1 MGLFSM
7 YTGLI
12 YNDMFSK
19 SLNIFGSYW
28 SVNNVTKKNIEF
40 IDEPHMLDPAKEDYL
55 KYPYPF
61 GLDPVWQLAKNK
73 IIFQNAYKMKISII
87 FGVIHMLFGVFMS
100 LQNYM

>member
-12 YNDMFSK
+12 YNDIFSK

-28 SVNNVTKKNIEF
+28 KVS
-40 IDEPHMLDPAKEDYL
+40 ASKEDIMKNDHTQLTPYHDDW
-55 KYPYPF
+55 YGSPYPL
-61 GLDPVWQLAKNK
+61 GLDPIWQMAENK

-87 FGVIHMLFGVFMS
+87 IGVFHMLFGVCLS
-100 LQNYM
+100 LWNHM